1 MTVVLTGND
10 LTIDEVVRVARDR
23 ERVVLAPEALER
35 MRAARAIVERAVERG
50 DVVYGLTTGV
60 ASRKRVPIASE
71 EIADFNR
78 LLIQSHRVGQ
88 GPDAPADVVRA
99 TMLRAANG
107 FAAGN
112 TGVRP
117 ELAERLVAALNT
129 GDVPRVRLLGSVG
142 QSDLAPNAD
151 VAHHVFGDFALAAG
165 EALALVNNNA
175 FATGFAA
182 LAVADARR
190 LLDALHVA
198 GALDLEAFAANLTII
213 HPAVPESR
221 PYPGLRRSVER
232 LTTLLEGSAL
242 WSPGAARNLQDPLTF
257 RGLPQ
262 VLGAT
267 SDALEFASG
276 QLGLE
281 LNAASSNPLVVVGEE
296 RIISVSNLDVVPLAA
311 ALDFV
316 RIALAPALT
325 AANERL
331 TKLLQAPFSGLPD
344 GLAAEP
350 GLHEDALAELGNAG
364 HALTA
369 EARLLAHPV
378 SFELATSTQAEG
390 IEDRVTLAP
399 LAARRLAE
407 MVELGERIVAIELV
421 VAAQA
426 VELRDPPAL
435 GRGTRRIFELVR
447 ERVPFIGRGSAVPSD
462 LTPVRDL
469 VRSGLA
475 SGEAGSERSGLADAQ
490 GRSGLDS

>member
-1 MTVVLTGND
+1 MTVFLTGND
-10 LTIDEVVRVARDR
+10 LTLDDVLRVARER
-23 ERVVLAPEALER
+23 ERVAIAPEAVER
-35 MRAARAIVERAVERG
+35 MRAARAVVERAVERG
-50 DVVYGLTTGV
+50 DMVYGLTTGV
-60 ASRKRVPIASE
+60 ASRKRVRIEPG
-71 EIADFNR
+71 EIEDFNR

-88 GPDAPADVVRA
+88 GPNAPADVVRA
-99 TMLRAANG
+99 SMLRAANG
-107 FAAGN
+107 FAAG
-112 TGVRP
+112 TAGVRP
-117 ELAERLVAALNT
+117 ELADRFVSALNEAE
-129 GDVPRVRLLGSVG
+129 VPPVRLLGSVG

-151 VAHHVFGDFALAAG
+151 VAHHLFGDFALAAG
-165 EALALVNNNA
+165 EGLALVNNNA

-182 LAVADARR
+182 LAIADARR

-213 HPAVPESR
+213 ERAVAESR
-221 PYPGLRRSVER
+221 PYPGLRSSVER
-232 LTTLLEGSAL
+232 LTTLLAGSGL

-267 SDALEFASG
+267 CDAFEFASR
-276 QLGLE
+276 QLALE
-281 LNAASSNPLVVVGEE
+281 LNAANSNPLVVVGEE
-296 RIISVSNLDVVPLAA
+296 RVISVANLDVVALAA
-311 ALDFV
+311 ALDFL

-325 AANERL
+325 GANERL

-369 EARLLAHPV
+369 EARLLAQPV

-407 MVELGERIVAIELV
+407 MVELGERIVSIELV

-426 VELRDPPAL
+426 VDLRSPPAL
-435 GRGTRRIFELVR
+435 GAGTRRVLELVR
-447 ERVPFIGRGSAVPSD
+447 ERVPFTPRGAPLPPD
-462 LTPVRDL
+462 LEPVRDL
-469 VRSGLA
+469 VRSGLVA
-475 SGEAGSERSGLADAQ
+475 QVDGERPRS
-490 GRSGLDS
+490 

>member
-10 LTIDEVVRVARDR
+10 LTLDEVLRVARKR
-23 ERVVLAPEALER
+23 ERVVVAPQAVER

-50 DVVYGLTTGV
+50 DMVYGSTTGV
-60 ASRKRVPIASE
+60 AARKRVRIGPG
-71 EIADFNR
+71 EIEQFNR

-88 GPDAPADVVRA
+88 GPDAAADVVRA
-99 TMLRAANG
+99 TMLRSANG
-107 FAAGN
+107 FAAG
-112 TGVRP
+112 TAGVRP
-117 ELAERLVAALNT
+117 ELSERLVSALNE
-129 GDVPRVRLLGSVG
+129 GEAPRVRLLGSVG

-151 VAHHVFGDFALAAG
+151 VAHHLFGDFPLAAG

-182 LAVADARR
+182 LAIADARR

-198 GALDLEAFAANLTII
+198 GALDLEAFAANLAII

-221 PYPGLRRSVER
+221 PYPGLRTSVER
-232 LTTLLEGSAL
+232 LTELLEGSAL

-267 SDALEFASG
+267 WDALEFASG
-276 QLGLE
+276 QLALE
-281 LNAASSNPLVVVGEE
+281 LNAANSNPLVVLGEE
-296 RIISVSNLDVVPLAA
+296 RIISVANLDIVALPA
-311 ALDFV
+311 ALDFL

-344 GLAAEP
+344 GLAAAP
-350 GLHEDALAELGNAG
+350 GLHEDGLAELGNAG

-378 SFELATSTQAEG
+378 SFELASSTQAAG
-390 IEDRVTLAP
+390 IEDRITLAP
-399 LAARRLAE
+399 RAARRLAE
-407 MVELGERIVAIELV
+407 MVELGERIVSIELV

-435 GRGTRRIFELVR
+435 GAGTSRIFKRVR
-447 ERVPFIGRGSAVPSD
+447 ERVPFTARGAALPSHLD
-462 LTPVRDL
+462 PVRDL

-475 SGEAGSERSGLADAQ
+475 A
-490 GRSGLDS
+490 

>member
-1 MTVVLTGND
+1 MTVVLTGKD
-10 LTIDEVVRVARDR
+10 LTLDEVLRVTRGHERVA
-23 ERVVLAPEALER
+23 LAPEAVER

-50 DVVYGLTTGV
+50 DMVYGLTTGV
-60 ASRKRVPIASE
+60 ASRKRVRIAPGEIE
-71 EIADFNR
+71 EFNR

-88 GPDAPADVVRA
+88 GPDAATDVVRA

-107 FAAGN
+107 FAAG
-112 TGVRP
+112 TAGVRP
-117 ELAERLVAALNT
+117 ELAERLVTALNK
-129 GDVPRVRLLGSVG
+129 GEVPRVRLLGSVG

-151 VAHHVFGDFALAAG
+151 VAHHVFGDFPLAAG
-165 EALALVNNNA
+165 EGLALVNNNA

-221 PYPGLRRSVER
+221 PYPGLRSSVDR
-232 LTTLLEGSAL
+232 LTALLEGSAL

-267 SDALEFASG
+267 SDALEFALR
-276 QLGLE
+276 QVALE
-281 LNAASSNPLVVVGEE
+281 LNAANSNPLVIADEE
-296 RIISVSNLDVVPLAA
+296 RIISVANLDIVALAA

-344 GLAAEP
+344 GLAAES
-350 GLHEDALAELGNAG
+350 GLHEDALAELGNAA

-378 SFELATSTQAEG
+378 SFELASSTQAEG
-390 IEDRVTLAP
+390 IEDRITLAP

-435 GRGTRRIFELVR
+435 GAGTRRIFELVR
-447 ERVPFIGRGSAVPSD
+447 ERVPFTPRGAALPAD
-462 LTPVRDL
+462 LEPVLDL
-469 VRSGLA
+469 IRSGLVV
-475 SGEAGSERSGLADAQ
+475 
-490 GRSGLDS
+490 